1 MTVSESDPRSIR
13 MRELLHQA
21 LINLA
26 AEKRFSS
33 LTIQEVTNRAG
44 LNRTI
49 QTSMT
54 RNMFSF

>member
-13 MRELLHQA
+13 TRELLRQA

-33 LTIQEVTNRAG
+33 LTVQEVTNRTG
-44 LNRTI
+44 LNRTM